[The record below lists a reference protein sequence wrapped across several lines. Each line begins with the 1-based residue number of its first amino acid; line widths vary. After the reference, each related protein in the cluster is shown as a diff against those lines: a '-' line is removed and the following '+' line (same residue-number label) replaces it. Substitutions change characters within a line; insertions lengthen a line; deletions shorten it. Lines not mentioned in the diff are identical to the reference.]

1 MKGSI
6 INVYIRSPVSYC
18 ESLEVNLTRAA
29 FSAVVA

>member
-6 INVYIRSPVSYC
+6 INVYIRSPASYS
-18 ESLEVNLTRAA
+18 ESSEVNLTRAA